1 MTIRFVWIELSMLV
15 YECCLSPSML
25 PTLPTLFNR
34 ILQFAFQSETDKKM
48 GELLR
53 ILLPILSLFQEGKHM
68 DEKSVRNSQRVLLAA
83 LTARDSR
90 LNNAIFA
97 LIQRLIINMPDR
109 VDDRKNTI
117 ECLMTLLLSRS
128 DMEKRRIDAWILLC
142 ARCGIANIR
151 LCAVSLARSLLMSRY
166 VWARSED
173 GVKNAEDGVK
183 NAEDGVKNAEDG
195 IKNAE
200 DGIKN
205 AEDGVENNKE
215 DNKNMDNHNTTTHQQ
230 DPSAMEIEPS
240 PNSPSHQEEK
250 MEEEYLPVQ
259 RELFAEEQPLCSRF
273 FSIVLARCNDIVIS
287 IRAEAVHVFLLFS
300 AHS

>member
-1 MTIRFVWIELSMLV
+1 
-15 YECCLSPSML
+15 
-25 PTLPTLFNR
+25 
-34 ILQFAFQSETDKKM
+34 
-48 GELLR
+48 
-53 ILLPILSLFQEGKHM
+53 M

-173 GVKNAEDGVK
+173 GVKNAEDGV
-183 NAEDGVKNAEDG
+183 
-195 IKNAE
+195 
-200 DGIKN
+200 
-205 AEDGVENNKE
+205 ENNKE

-250 MEEEYLPVQ
+250 MEEEIPSRPTRTLRRGTATLLPLLLHRSRSLQ
-259 RELFAEEQPLCSRF
+259 RYRNQHSSRSCSCF
-273 FSIVLARCNDIVIS
+273 PSFSPPTRRASDSLS
-287 IRAEAVHVFLLFS
+287 IT
-300 AHS
+300 